1 MLARGILFEEL
12 SRKVQDL
19 EETWLLIL
27 EILKELEMVLQSLN
41 EMFN

>member
-1 MLARGILFEEL
+1 MLTRGILFEEL
-12 SRKVQDL
+12 NRKVQDL